1 MSAFLASIAILIASG
16 VLSLMAGR
24 NPRMATLFGA
34 GGSIVACLVGLV
46 PTLDVLLTG
55 AEFSYHAA
63 WSLPYASFS
72 VGIDALSAVFLLT
85 IFVVCPITALYGS
98 EYLLS
103 YGDKKNLGAAWFHFN
118 MLIVSMAMVVVA
130 TNGILFIINWEIMAI
145 SSYFLVTFTHEHEKT
160 RSAGFV
166 YLVSI
171 IVGALSVMA
180 VFILLADGSDTLD
193 FADFG
198 KVESGLAAVI
208 FVLALIGFGAKAG
221 FVPLHPW
228 LPDAHGVAPIHIHA
242 MLSGVMIKMG
252 IYGFLRITTF
262 LGSPPV
268 WWGVTIIILG
278 LLGGLLGIIFAASQH
293 NIKRLL
299 AYCSVEGI
307 GVITLG
313 LGFGFLGVSLEM
325 PTMAVLGF
333 AGGLLHVFNH
343 SLFKGLLM
351 MGMGTLVHATHGVI
365 DMDKLGGALKKM
377 PVSGVLYMIGCFGI
391 IGLPPFN
398 GFISEFLIYMSAFD
412 GVVSSAGKDP
422 IALILAAVSIASLG
436 LIGGLAAVCCAKSM
450 GAMFLG
456 EPRTEVAKK
465 AHEPG
470 FRMRFALII
479 SAVMCL
485 TLGLTAPFIAPILA
499 GPITSLLV
507 QAPGIAPVQVLAEF
521 SDTLA
526 SLIIGILIFLAV
538 LALCIIVRPML
549 FKGKKIE
556 SFGTW
561 DCGYAAPTTRIQYTS
576 SSFSQSVE
584 EFFWPI
590 LRGRKEMEPIKDL
603 FPKNTPFKT
612 STPDIFIVHLFTPV
626 FSLIDRIASGVRW
639 FRGALVNDAV
649 LYIVVASIVLLVISF
664 GF

>member
-1 MSAFLASIAILIASG
+1 MSVFFASMIILIG
-16 VLSLMAGR
+16 TGLLSVIVGKS
-24 NPRMATLFGA
+24 PRLATAVGA
-34 GGSIVACLVGLV
+34 GGAIFACLLGLA
-46 PTLDVLLTG
+46 PTLDVLLNG
-55 AEFSYHAA
+55 ATLSYSEA

-72 VGIDALSAVFLLT
+72 TRIDGLSSIFLLT
-85 IFVVCPITALYGS
+85 IFVVCPVTALYGS

-103 YGDKKNLGAAWFHFN
+103 YGDTKNLGAAWFHFN
-118 MLIVSMAMVVVA
+118 LLIVSMAMVVVA
-130 TNGILFIINWEIMAI
+130 ANGILFIINWEIMAI
-145 SSYFLVTFTHEHEKT
+145 TSYFLVTFTNDKKKT
-160 RSAGFV
+160 RDAGFV

-171 IVGALSVMA
+171 IVGALCVIS
-180 VFILLADGSDTLD
+180 VFILLAGGGGTLD
-193 FADFG
+193 FSNFKAITP
-198 KVESGLAAVI
+198 AVATAVFI
-208 FVLALIGFGAKAG
+208 LALVGFGAKAG

-252 IYGFLRITTF
+252 IYGFLRVTTF
-262 LGSPPV
+262 LGAPPV

-278 LLGGLLGIIFAASQH
+278 ILGGLLGIIFAASQH

-299 AYCSVEGI
+299 AYCSVEGV

-333 AGGLLHVFNH
+333 AGGLFHVFNH

-377 PVSGVLYMIGCFGI
+377 KTSGVLYLIGCFGI

-398 GFISEFLIYMSAFD
+398 GFISEFLIYMAAFD
-412 GVVSSAGKDP
+412 GITSTSSAAP
-422 IALILAAVSIASLG
+422 IAIAAVSIASLG

-465 AHEPG
+465 AREPG
-470 FRMRFALII
+470 FRMRLALVIA
-479 SAVMCL
+479 AVACL
-485 TLGLTAPFIAPILA
+485 ILGV
-499 GPITSLLV
+499 S
-507 QAPGIAPVQVLAEF
+507 APVVVPVF
-521 SDTLA
+521 SAPMAPLIEA
-526 SLIIGILIFLAV
+526 SGIDSATVFANVSGMLSGVIAGIFIFLAV
-538 LALCIIVRPML
+538 LALCIFVRPMF

-590 LRGRKEMEPIKDL
+590 LRGRKKMEPIKDL
-603 FPKNTPFKT
+603 FPKNPSFET
-612 STPDIFIVHLFTPV
+612 STPDVFILSFFTPV
-626 FSLIDRIASGVRW
+626 FSLVEWIAGNVR
-639 FRGALVNDAV
+639 RLKGALVNDAV
-649 LYIVVASIVLLVISF
+649 LFIVIALIILLLASF

>member
-1 MSAFLASIAILIASG
+1 MSAFLASMAILIASG
-16 VLSLMAGR
+16 VLSLMAGK
-24 NPRMATLFGA
+24 NPRLATALGA
-34 GGSIVACLVGLV
+34 GGSIVACMVGLA

-55 AEFSYHAA
+55 AAFSYHAA

-85 IFVVCPITALYGS
+85 IFVVCPVTALYGS

-118 MLIVSMAMVVVA
+118 MLIVSMAMVVVSA
-130 TNGILFIINWEIMAI
+130 NGILFIINWEIMAI
-145 SSYFLVTFTHEHEKT
+145 TSYFLVTFTNEYEKT

-180 VFILLADGSDTLD
+180 VFILLGGGSGTLD
-193 FADFG
+193 FAAFG

-262 LGSPPV
+262 LGPPPV

-299 AYCSVEGI
+299 AYCSVEGV

-313 LGFGFLGVSLEM
+313 LGFGFLGISLEM

-333 AGGLLHVFNH
+333 AGGLFHVFNH

-398 GFISEFLIYMSAFD
+398 GFISEFLIYMAAFD
-412 GVVSSAGKDP
+412 GIVSSSGNAP
-422 IALILAAVSIASLG
+422 IALAAGSIAGLG
-436 LIGGLAAVCCAKSM
+436 LIGGLAAVCCAKSL

-470 FRMRFALII
+470 FRMRFALIVA
-479 SAVMCL
+479 AVMCL
-485 TLGLTAPFIAPILA
+485 ALGLTAPLTAPILA
-499 GPITSLLV
+499 GPIASLV
-507 QAPGIAPVQVLAEF
+507 KAPGIVPAEVLAGF
-521 SDTLA
+521 SNTLS
-526 SLIIGILIFLAV
+526 SLIVGILIFLAV
-538 LALCIIVRPML
+538 LALCVIVRPMF

-590 LRGRKEMEPIKDL
+590 LRGRKEMEPLKDL

-612 STPDIFIVHLFTPV
+612 STPDVFIVNLFTPV
-626 FSLIDRIASGVRW
+626 FSLVDRIAGGVRW

-649 LYIVVASIVLLVISF
+649 LYIVVASIVLLVISV